1 VKDSHATGDAGKCV
15 PDAGG
20 DKGCSDVI
28 VCTDATLNTC
38 SVPTGTCYDPKAAA
52 NKECTAKKD
61 GMSVT
66 LGGQCVADCNNT
78 DTTKTPKTTSV
89 PGFH

>member
-15 PDAGG
+15 PDAGSPPAEKCG
-20 DKGCSDVI
+20 TSDACKADEKCSD
-28 VCTDATLNTC
+28 AT
-38 SVPTGTCYDPKAAA
+38 STCYDPKAAA